1 VSGVREKEVSRFFSE
16 GMEKEAM
23 IMGET
28 GKYWTIEAKRKSLG
42 EVRQGEMVQSR
53 NQFRKTTIFT
63 KTIMRSQSNNYCESE
78 KLRRNEKL
86 MENWRIKKKS
96 LI

>member
-1 VSGVREKEVSRFFSE
+1 
-16 GMEKEAM
+16 
-23 IMGET
+23 
-28 GKYWTIEAKRKSLG
+28 LG
-42 EVRQGEMVQSR
+42 EVKQGETLQSR

-63 KTIMRSQSNNYCESE
+63 KTIMRSQPNNYHESE

-86 MENWRIKKKS
+86 MESWRIKKKS